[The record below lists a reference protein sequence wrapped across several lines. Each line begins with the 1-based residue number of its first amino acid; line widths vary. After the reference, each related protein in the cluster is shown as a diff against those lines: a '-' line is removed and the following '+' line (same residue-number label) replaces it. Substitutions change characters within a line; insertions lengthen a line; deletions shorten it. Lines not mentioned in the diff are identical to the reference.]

1 MGSGRTCR
9 ELLYILS
16 WEYRYGEVDV
26 YIKYRYLFVF
36 AYLFSLSLDVYFWP
50 KVFFLM
56 FIAIWRYL
64 QSGCYMSYYE
74 REK

>member
-9 ELLYILS
+9 ELLYIFS
-16 WEYRYGEVDV
+16 WEYRYGEGEV

-36 AYLFSLSLDVYFWP
+36 ASLFSLSLDVYFWP

-56 FIAIWRYL
+56 ITVGLYIYRVDAIYRY
-64 QSGCYMSYYE
+64 
-74 REK
+74 KK